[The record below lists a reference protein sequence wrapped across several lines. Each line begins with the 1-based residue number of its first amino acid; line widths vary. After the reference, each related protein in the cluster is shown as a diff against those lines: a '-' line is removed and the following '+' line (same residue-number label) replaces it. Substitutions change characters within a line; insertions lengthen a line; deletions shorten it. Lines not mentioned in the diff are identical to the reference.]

1 MPPKAVAKRKPDMS
15 ALATKL
21 EKPSSW
27 KYSVKKTRAWN
38 GMEPATPCKA
48 ACQTLNGCC
57 LGRTTIGVSCSSC
70 VEYQDHKDYNDG
82 CLLVTAEL
90 VS

>member
-1 MPPKAVAKRKPDMS
+1 MSPIQPPSKPPKAVAKRKPDMS
-15 ALATKL
+15 ALATRL

-48 ACQTLNGCC
+48 SMPDSEGLLGLAGSVLHPAMFVLKKRGTRKKRVCC
-57 LGRTTIGVSCSSC
+57 
-70 VEYQDHKDYNDG
+70 
-82 CLLVTAEL
+82 
-90 VS
+90 